1 MRPGWRVPGVAS
13 LPHRKVVFRDPW
25 TSRPFLRTQV
35 KGTLLPMGGPDHS
48 RGGGGANPQQKMDW
62 IQERHEREIR
72 EAQADHEAR
81 ALRRSKEAGAG
92 RRPWYRRIFRRAAP

>member
-1 MRPGWRVPGVAS
+1 
-13 LPHRKVVFRDPW
+13 
-25 TSRPFLRTQV
+25 
-35 KGTLLPMGGPDHS
+35 MGGPDYS

-81 ALRRSKEAGAG
+81 ALRQSKEAGDG
-92 RRPWYRRIFRRAAP
+92 RLPWYRRIFRRTAP